1 MTESLYALQ
10 DAQPAQQPLRHAVP
24 WLSVLVPVYNVE
36 AYLRECVESVMQQVQ
51 QLQGTAAAQIEV
63 LLLNDASTDGSAQ
76 LAQQLCQQWPDT
88 IQVIAHTH
96 NQGLSAARN
105 TLIEH
110 ARGQYLWFLDSDDC
124 LEPGA
129 IAALQRVVQHDQP
142 DLVLCDFRLWRA
154 KEKLKHRLRGER
166 HRASFD
172 VPKALRHAPVAA
184 AGRMGLVSDRAALLE
199 GLFLSG
205 QMHAWSKISKRV
217 LWQASADQ
225 PALRFPVGVAFED
238 MATMPCLLLRVHS
251 FVYVPEVWVAYR
263 QRAGSILASMN
274 RQKGLDLGT
283 ALDAFAQLYQRQVRS
298 EPSLATPAV
307 HFAIAHLVARNY
319 LGAMRALMRSHAEG
333 ATVPQAALAQSFLNN
348 SPLTAAQLLQQYL
361 QRGWWA
367 RYWRARSALSG
378 LPTKH
383 LHG

>member
-1 MTESLYALQ
+1 MTESFYALQ
-10 DAQPAQQPLRHAVP
+10 DSQPAQQPARQAVP

-36 AYLRECVESVMQQVQ
+36 AYLRECVESVMQQLQ
-51 QLQGTAAAQIEV
+51 QLQGTAETQIEV

-76 LAQQLCQQWPDT
+76 LAQQLRQQWPDT
-88 IQVIAHTH
+88 IQVMAHTH

-124 LEPGA
+124 MEPGA
-129 IAALQRVVQHDQP
+129 IAALQQVVHNHQP

-166 HRASFD
+166 HRHSFN
-172 VPKALRHAPVAA
+172 VPKTLRNAPVDA
-184 AGRMGLVSDRAALLE
+184 AGRMGLVRDRAALLE

-217 LWQASADQ
+217 LWQANADQ

-238 MATMPCLLLRVHS
+238 MATMPSLLLRARS

-274 RQKGLDLGT
+274 RQKALDLAA
-283 ALDAFAQLYQRQVRS
+283 ALDAFAKAYQRQALI
-298 EPSLATPAV
+298 EPSLATAGV
-307 HFAIAHLVARNY
+307 RFAIAHLAARNY
-319 LGAMRALMRSHAEG
+319 LGAMRALARSPAEG
-333 ATVPQAALAQSFLNN
+333 AAPPQAALAQSFLHN

-361 QRGWWA
+361 QRGWLA
-367 RYWRARSALSG
+367 RYWRARSALPG